1 MVANG
6 QTPSRPV
13 TQDDALLAMRDL
25 RDKISTPTRDLFES
39 GAVPAAADTTAGTH
53 TRAVAYRMTAEER
66 VSAQDEAILEV
77 LRDVLAS
84 DRTLFGKKMDSA
96 ADLFRQIDRDGN
108 GRLEVQTLPPFVV
121 PCNAISRDRGAVTRL
136 RSCTVPLHG

>member
-1 MVANG
+1 MQHHATPGRAANVGDDWHSPRFDAVRQSLKKTVVANG

-77 LRDVLAS
+77 LRDVLAMLKS
-84 DRTLFGKKMDSA
+84 TRNPQVEYLARVMKKWG
-96 ADLFRQIDRDGN
+96 REN
-108 GRLEVQTLPPFVV
+108 GLNL
-121 PCNAISRDRGAVTRL
+121 
-136 RSCTVPLHG
+136 